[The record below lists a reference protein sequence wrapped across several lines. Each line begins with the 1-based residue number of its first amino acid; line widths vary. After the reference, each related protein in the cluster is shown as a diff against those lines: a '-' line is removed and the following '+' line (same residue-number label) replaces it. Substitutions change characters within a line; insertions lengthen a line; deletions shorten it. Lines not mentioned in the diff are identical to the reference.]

1 MPALL
6 PTPELADVAIRATGN
21 ATEGLRVVCAWPVS
35 GQYGPGSRV
44 LYVPIRPTSM
54 DGTVTHNVLPSYYVL
69 VAACVLARNIVW
81 LRKACLAAALLLPAV
96 GSLHA
101 LVLASLH
108 VNGVVDMDIYGAFQ
122 VCSIAILAAP
132 LTVRLSKTYFYDPG
146 RNLIF
151 LWTGLILA
159 GLLALAVEFYRVT
172 SIICPDQVSGG
183 KNFPYG
189 ITKCD
194 LRCDEDDPKSPH
206 SPLRA
211 GPAAN
216 IGVIPVPTILTFN
229 TGMLLATACCV
240 PAVVSLMFTWDKIL
254 ALHWKRRFGHSE
266 EAQRN
271 RSIAPIEGTNGAT
284 EAHMDG
290 INGAIRR
297 VLSVVEIPL
306 FSSAIIAILVAG
318 EINFFSHQVRW
329 ETEPIASV
337 GQWGPIAGTV
347 LAALGSLYVLAMT
360 GGEEHPN
367 TPNNPSECACGNHL
381 QRQPTFALEQ
391 DSDGSPSQISLD
403 DHGVPIGIRRSHET
417 FVTDSTRPRRFT
429 DPGGRRRVA
438 EMLQKAG
445 DKLGSAA
452 HNKYDAKQYNNS
464 RAREFPEIPGEAAR
478 NPELTEL
485 KKQYSIRR
493 DVVIREENSRAIS
506 PSPSNFTFPDREGSP
521 NTSPVPGQGGFSES
535 PERMATQCE
544 TVEFSSSTQTSFPDL
559 ERGRPPARRAT
570 LEVPSPTRAA
580 SSWTDHNAIPA
591 RRATLEV
598 PSTESS
604 QNSADRDRTHAQRST
619 LEVPSPTRRPAL

>member
-21 ATEGLRVVCAWPVS
+21 ATTGLQVVCAWPVS

-44 LYVPIRPTSM
+44 L
-54 DGTVTHNVLPSYYVL
+54 YYVL

-122 VCSIAILAAP
+122 LCSIAILAAP

-172 SIICPDQVSGG
+172 PIVCPNPVRGG
-183 KNFPYG
+183 KDFPYG
-189 ITKCD
+189 TENCTLICS
-194 LRCDEDDPKSPH
+194 EDDPKSPY
-206 SPLRA
+206 SALRA

-240 PAVVSLMFTWDKIL
+240 PAVVSLIFTLDKIL
-254 ALHWKRRFGHSE
+254 ALHWKRRFGHNE
-266 EAQRN
+266 QTERN
-271 RSIAPIEGTNGAT
+271 RSIEPIEGTNGAT

-290 INGAIRR
+290 VNGAIRR

-306 FSSAIIAILVAG
+306 FSSAILAILIAG

-329 ETEPIASV
+329 ETEPIYSV

-360 GGEEHPN
+360 GEEQR
-367 TPNNPSECACGNHL
+367 TPQNSSECTCGNQL
-381 QRQPTFALEQ
+381 QRQPTFTLEE

-403 DHGVPIGIRRSHET
+403 DHGVPMSLRRSHET
-417 FVTDSTRPRRFT
+417 FITNNSQPRKST

-452 HNKYDAKQYNNS
+452 HNKYDAKQYNSS

-485 KKQYSIRR
+485 KRQYSLRR
-493 DVVIREENSRAIS
+493 DVVLREENSRAVS
-506 PSPSNFTFPDREGSP
+506 PSPSNLVFPDMEGSP
-521 NTSPVPGQGGFSES
+521 STSPVLGQSEFSES
-535 PERMATQCE
+535 PERMTTRREALE
-544 TVEFSSSTQTSFPDL
+544 VSSPTQTSFPDP
-559 ERGRPPARRAT
+559 ERGRTPARRAT
-570 LEVPSPTRAA
+570 LEVPSPTKAA
-580 SSWTDHNAIPA
+580 FSGTDRNAIPA

-598 PSTESS
+598 PSPTESS
-604 QNSADRDRTHAQRST
+604 QNSVDRDRTHARRAT
-619 LEVPSPTRRPAL
+619 LEVPSPTHRPSL